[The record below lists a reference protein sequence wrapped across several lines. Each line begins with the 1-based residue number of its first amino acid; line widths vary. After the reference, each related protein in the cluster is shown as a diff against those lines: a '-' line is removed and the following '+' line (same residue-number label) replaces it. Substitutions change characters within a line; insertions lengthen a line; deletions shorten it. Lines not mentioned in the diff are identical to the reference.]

1 MQPNV
6 KGGRLIDVDH
16 EPRNEEGYDQA
27 DAKSRMATLAR
38 AEAPPNLRQDSAIG

>member
-6 KGGRLIDVDH
+6 EERRLIDVDH

-27 DAKSRMATLAR
+27 DQEIAHGLFSCVQR
-38 AEAPPNLRQDSAIG
+38 LRRI